1 MSLLLA
7 LPLTM
12 MAQQKIAIVN
22 SQEVMA
28 GMSEV
33 QLAEK
38 KIQELGK
45 KYDADIKGM
54 QEEYQKKAEALVK
67 DEKTL
72 PEAIL
77 KRRQQELQD
86 IQQRIQQSY
95 QAMRGDLQE
104 QQQKLLAPIQA
115 KVANALKK
123 LADAEGCTYVVEA
136 GMMLHVGNGAIDLT
150 EKLKKNLGVKATPK
164 K

>member
-28 GMSEV
+28 GMTEMKT
-33 QLAEK
+33 AEK
-38 KIQELGK
+38 KLQDLGK

-72 PEAIL
+72 PETIL

-95 QAMRGDLQE
+95 QAMRADLQQ
-104 QQQKLLAPIQA
+104 QQQKLLAPVQA

-123 LADAEGCTYVVEA
+123 LADAEGCTYVMEA
-136 GMMLHVGNGAIDLT
+136 GMMLHVGSGAIDLT
-150 EKLKKNLGVKATPK
+150 EKLKKSLGVKATPK